1 MTAVIEASSAGVKD
15 MADGSLRITFE
26 FEPRHAAEAFA
37 LFGPRGRAVAIAA
50 LKDGAAKVAEPEKPK
65 ERERMGDHC
74 YRAVMWCN
82 DPDFQDWIQV
92 EFDKFMDGDGQGMDL
107 IPDGFTPQEWA
118 RQSILTM
125 CEASSRKDLDT
136 NERCGT
142 LFRRLIVTPWRRHQ
156 SARGVEIDQREH
168 A

>member
-65 ERERMGDHC
+65 GGEWAKLAGI
-74 YRAVMWCN
+74 WCN
-82 DPDFQDWIQV
+82 SPVFWNFANGREYQGIVWQVDDAHTAKGFIYHLCDIESRTALDNDPEALVRFNAAIRRP
-92 EFDKFMDGDGQGMDL
+92 FMQWM
-107 IPDGFTPQEWA
+107 
-118 RQSILTM
+118 
-125 CEASSRKDLDT
+125 KD
-136 NERCGT
+136 
-142 LFRRLIVTPWRRHQ
+142 
-156 SARGVEIDQREH
+156 RGVEIDQREH